1 MAFNI
6 NRREPL
12 SLHLLMF
19 TTVLLHCG
27 SWKIS
32 HVLHCTKETFPNRL
46 NESKSGC
53 LRKLKTLY
61 LPHRPFLVGFSMLI
75 TSGSIIHLK
84 RFGSDMRLTTFDF
97 VQCLRPDREWEWPS
111 DIYDQI
117 VNGLLV
123 GGLLVGGLIK
133 TKYGGGAVALW
144 NSAFWI
150 VSSLESTSE
159 KISLAVDSFTR
170 EKACNSKIKTLSTT

>member
-32 HVLHCTKETFPNRL
+32 HFLHCTKETFPNRL

-123 GGLLVGGLIK
+123 GGLLVGGRIK
-133 TKYGGGAVALW
+133 TIYGGRGLLF
-144 NSAFWI
+144 S
-150 VSSLESTSE
+150 
-159 KISLAVDSFTR
+159 R
-170 EKACNSKIKTLSTT
+170 EKAV